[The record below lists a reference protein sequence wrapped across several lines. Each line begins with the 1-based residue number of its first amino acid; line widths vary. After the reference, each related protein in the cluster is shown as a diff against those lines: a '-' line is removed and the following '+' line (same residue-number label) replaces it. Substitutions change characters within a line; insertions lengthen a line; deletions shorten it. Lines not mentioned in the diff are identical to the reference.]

1 MELTELINKIIDNSY
16 SDEPI
21 DKEYQDTF
29 SKEGERKANYIIDDL
44 RYKESKN
51 EIIINRLCY
60 LSIGG
65 ADGSEVEK
73 VLNDTEISKAILI
86 EISDAAAQMA
96 REKAAKFAN
105 TGKEMIVIQG
115 DAYDRLDDSL
125 KIIQKFTSDNLVS
138 GLVVSAQAVLHEL
151 PWRSNSYDLPIFLG
165 KLYNNPNLDYCLFY
179 SREPCDPLGW
189 TDRVRIKIKGV
200 KNDDFYRLVCHVRDR
215 LKITGSPQ
223 KLASNW
229 LDVESNLAIESLH
242 KLLRSVTLK
251 RIEYEL
257 GEQLTGFNPMEVKKN
272 LESCVDGMNVSLDY
286 IITMGFKR
294 ALIDNNVEY
303 VGHNSELLPIPKTH
317 VEIIGFK
324 TKEIPPLCNLRG
336 MPRISLGIKTK
347 KIPPQETPIRKIE
360 TTDKI
365 ELTELPPN
373 FSNPFD
379 GDISNERILNWI
391 NQFESDEI
399 PLVLRL
405 VENFNYLSIEK
416 IENQCKI
423 LYQKILSLYNN
434 DISNLVFIPFGRA
447 SKSSGIITYYFRVV
461 NEIPDEKFVSS
472 DSLSSSKLKN
482 KILIFIDDILASG
495 HQALHEIS
503 KVSNQIDNKL
513 CLSVL
518 VACEQGIEL
527 LYEKSN
533 IDIVSSLEIKRT
545 DNPLDNENMLFNNII
560 DKEKVRN
567 IIVKYGKQ
575 GKYSN
580 PFGYEG
586 TSLLLGFHFNTPD
599 NTFPMFWSG
608 GDSFKPLLK
617 SKGYGRQSP
626 NDIED

>member
-1 MELTELINKIIDNSY
+1 MELTELINKIIENSY
-16 SDEPI
+16 SNNNIDE
-21 DKEYQDTF
+21 EYQNTF
-29 SKEGERKANYIIDDL
+29 SNEGERKVNYIIDDL
-44 RYKESKN
+44 RYKESKD
-51 EIIINRLCY
+51 EIKINRLCY

-73 VLNDTEISKAILI
+73 VLNDTEISKAIII
-86 EISDAAAQMA
+86 EISDAGAQIA

-105 TGKEMIVIQG
+105 VGKEMIVIQG

-125 KIIQKFTSDNLVS
+125 EIIRKFAYDNLVS

-151 PWRSNSYDLPIFLG
+151 PRRSKSYDLPIFLG
-165 KLYNNPNLDYCLFY
+165 KLYGEPKLDYCLFY
-179 SREPCDPLGW
+179 SREPCEPLNW

-215 LKITGSPQ
+215 LKMTGSPQ

-242 KLLRSVTLK
+242 KLLRNSSFK

-257 GEQLTGFNPMEVKKN
+257 GEQLTEFDPIEVKRN
-272 LESCVDGMNVSLDY
+272 LESCVGGMKVSLDY

-294 ALIDNNVEY
+294 ALDNNVEY
-303 VGHNSELLPIPKTH
+303 VGHNSEVLPMPHTH

-324 TKEIPPLCNLRG
+324 SKKIPPRCHLRG
-336 MPRISLGIKTK
+336 TPRTSLGVKTK
-347 KIPPQETPIRKIE
+347 KIPPQETPITKIK
-360 TTDKI
+360 TTDTI
-365 ELTELPPN
+365 ELTELPPD

-379 GDISNERILNWI
+379 GDISNEKILNWI

-399 PLVLRL
+399 PLILRL
-405 VENFNYLSIEK
+405 VDNFKYLSIEK
-416 IENQCKI
+416 IEKHSKI
-423 LYQKILSLYNN
+423 LYQQILRLYNN
-434 DISNLVFIPFGRA
+434 DISNLVFIPFGRD
-447 SKSSGIITYYFRVV
+447 SKSSGIISYYFRVV

-495 HQALHEIS
+495 HQALNEIS
-503 KVSNQIDNKL
+503 IISNQIDNKL
-513 CLSVL
+513 CLAVL

-545 DNPLDNENMLFNNII
+545 DNPLHNENMLFNNII
-560 DKEKVRN
+560 DKDKVRN
-567 IIVKYGKQ
+567 IIVKYGK
-575 GKYSN
+575 
-580 PFGYEG
+580 
-586 TSLLLGFHFNTPD
+586 
-599 NTFPMFWSG
+599 
-608 GDSFKPLLK
+608 
-617 SKGYGRQSP
+617 
-626 NDIED
+626 